1 MKKLDI
7 KGIIFDY
14 GGTLDTRGDHWSE
27 VLWQGYEHFGIGVA
41 DDEEVEPGVSIHKQA
56 FRDAYVYGERALA
69 VNPIV
74 TPDFHFED
82 ILREKLILE
91 LNFLAGKELLETGKD
106 DSEKQAKLGNLG
118 NDSEASSSVISSSS
132 DSLSSDSSSSDSLSS
147 DSSSSDS
154 SSDSSSSDASSESL
168 FLSLSDSEI
177 HQIAV
182 DMARYINS
190 KTLELLQENRQVL
203 EHLKQAGYP
212 MVLVSNFYGNINQ
225 VLKDAEIDGYFKEVI
240 ESAVVGVRK
249 PNPAIFALGV
259 CALDLPASQVL
270 VVGDTY
276 GKDIIP
282 AHKLGCHTLWI
293 KGLQWEEKKVDE
305 SIPDGIIKKLSEME
319 GFLKIS

>member
-1 MKKLDI
+1 MKVLDI

-41 DDEEVEPGVSIHKQA
+41 DDEVVEPGVSIHKQA

-106 DSEKQAKLGNLG
+106 DSEKQAKLGNPG
-118 NDSEASSSVISSSS
+118 KD
-132 DSLSSDSSSSDSLSS
+132 
-147 DSSSSDS
+147 
-154 SSDSSSSDASSESL
+154 SDASSESL

-177 HQIAV
+177 HQIAE
-182 DMARYINS
+182 DMARYINA
-190 KTLELLQENRQVL
+190 KTLALLKENKLVL
-203 EHLKQAGYP
+203 EHLKQKGYP

-225 VLKDAEIDGYFKEVI
+225 VLKDAGIDGYFEDVI

>member
-1 MKKLDI
+1 MNREMKKLDI

-106 DSEKQAKLGNLG
+106 DAEKQAKLGN
-118 NDSEASSSVISSSS
+118 D
-132 DSLSSDSSSSDSLSS
+132 
-147 DSSSSDS
+147 
-154 SSDSSSSDASSESL
+154 SDASSESL

-182 DMARYINS
+182 DMACYINA
-190 KTLELLQENRQVL
+190 KTLVLLNENKQVL

-225 VLKDAEIDGYFKEVI
+225 VLKDAGIDGYFKEVI

-276 GKDIIP
+276 GKDIMP
-282 AHKLGCHTLWI
+282 AHKLGCHTLWM
-293 KGLQWEEKKVDE
+293 KGLQWEEKQMDE
-305 SIPDGIIKKLSEME
+305 SIPDGIIRKLSEME
-319 GFLKIS
+319 DFLKIS

>member
-41 DDEEVEPGVSIHKQA
+41 ADEEVEPGVSIHKQA

-106 DSEKQAKLGNLG
+106 DAEKQAKLR
-118 NDSEASSSVISSSS
+118 ND
-132 DSLSSDSSSSDSLSS
+132 
-147 DSSSSDS
+147 
-154 SSDSSSSDASSESL
+154 SDASSVSL
-168 FLSLSDSEI
+168 LLSLSDSEI

-182 DMARYINS
+182 DMAHYINA
-190 KTLELLQENRQVL
+190 KTLDLLQENKQVL

-225 VLKDAEIDGYFKEVI
+225 VLKDAGIDGYFKEVI

-276 GKDIIP
+276 SKDIMP

-293 KGLQWEEKKVDE
+293 KGLQWEEKQVDE
-305 SIPDGIIKKLSEME
+305 SIPDGIIRKLSEME
-319 GFLKIS
+319 DFLKIS

>member
-41 DDEEVEPGVSIHKQA
+41 DDEEVEPGVSISKQA

-106 DSEKQAKLGNLG
+106 DAEKQAKLGN
-118 NDSEASSSVISSSS
+118 D
-132 DSLSSDSSSSDSLSS
+132 
-147 DSSSSDS
+147 
-154 SSDSSSSDASSESL
+154 SDASSESL
-168 FLSLSDSEI
+168 LLSLSDSEI

-182 DMARYINS
+182 DMAHYINA
-190 KTLELLQENRQVL
+190 KTLDLLHENKQVL

-293 KGLQWEEKKVDE
+293 KGLQWEEKQVDE
-305 SIPDGIIKKLSEME
+305 SIPDGIIRKLSEME
-319 GFLKIS
+319 EFLKIS

>member
-1 MKKLDI
+1 MNREMKKLDI

-41 DDEEVEPGVSIHKQA
+41 ADEEVEPGVSIHKQA

-106 DSEKQAKLGNLG
+106 DSEKQAKLGNPG
-118 NDSEASSSVISSSS
+118 KDS
-132 DSLSSDSSSSDSLSS
+132 DT
-147 DSSSSDS
+147 
-154 SSDSSSSDASSESL
+154 SSESL

-177 HQIAV
+177 RQIAG
-182 DMARYINS
+182 DMARYINA
-190 KTLELLQENRQVL
+190 KTLALLNENKQVL
-203 EHLKQAGYP
+203 EHLKQKGYP

-225 VLKDAEIDGYFKEVI
+225 VLKDAGIDGYFEDVI

-319 GFLKIS
+319 EFLKIS

>member
-41 DDEEVEPGVSIHKQA
+41 ADEEVEPGVSIHKQA

-106 DSEKQAKLGNLG
+106 DAEKQAKLGN
-118 NDSEASSSVISSSS
+118 D
-132 DSLSSDSSSSDSLSS
+132 
-147 DSSSSDS
+147 
-154 SSDSSSSDASSESL
+154 SDASSESL
-168 FLSLSDSEI
+168 LLSLSDSEI
-177 HQIAV
+177 HQISV
-182 DMARYINS
+182 DMAHYINA
-190 KTLELLQENRQVL
+190 KTLDLLRENKQVL

-293 KGLQWEEKKVDE
+293 KGLQWEKKQVDE
-305 SIPDGIIKKLSEME
+305 SIPDGIIRKLSEME
-319 GFLKIS
+319 EFLKIS

>member
-106 DSEKQAKLGNLG
+106 DAEKQAKLGN
-118 NDSEASSSVISSSS
+118 D
-132 DSLSSDSSSSDSLSS
+132 
-147 DSSSSDS
+147 
-154 SSDSSSSDASSESL
+154 SDASSESL
-168 FLSLSDSEI
+168 LLSLSDSEI
-177 HQIAV
+177 HQISV
-182 DMARYINS
+182 DMAHYINA
-190 KTLELLQENRQVL
+190 KTLDLLHENKQVL

-293 KGLQWEEKKVDE
+293 KGLQWEEKQVDE
-305 SIPDGIIKKLSEME
+305 SIPDGIIRKLSEME
-319 GFLKIS
+319 EFLKIS

>member
-41 DDEEVEPGVSIHKQA
+41 ADEEVEPGVSIHKQA

-106 DSEKQAKLGNLG
+106 DAEKQAKLGN
-118 NDSEASSSVISSSS
+118 D
-132 DSLSSDSSSSDSLSS
+132 
-147 DSSSSDS
+147 
-154 SSDSSSSDASSESL
+154 SDASSESL
-168 FLSLSDSEI
+168 LLSLSDSEI

-182 DMARYINS
+182 DMAHYINA
-190 KTLELLQENRQVL
+190 KTLDLLQENKQVL

-225 VLKDAEIDGYFKEVI
+225 VLKDAGIDGYFKNVI

-276 GKDIIP
+276 SKDIMP
-282 AHKLGCHTLWI
+282 AYKLGCCTLWI
-293 KGLQWEEKKVDE
+293 KGLQWEEKQVDE
-305 SIPDGIIKKLSEME
+305 SIPDGIIRKLSEME
-319 GFLKIS
+319 DFLKIS

>member
-106 DSEKQAKLGNLG
+106 DAEKQAKLGN
-118 NDSEASSSVISSSS
+118 D
-132 DSLSSDSSSSDSLSS
+132 
-147 DSSSSDS
+147 
-154 SSDSSSSDASSESL
+154 SDASSESL
-168 FLSLSDSEI
+168 LLSLSDSEI

-182 DMARYINS
+182 DMAHYINA
-190 KTLELLQENRQVL
+190 KTLDLLHENKQVL

-225 VLKDAEIDGYFKEVI
+225 VLKDAEIDEYFKDVI

-293 KGLQWEEKKVDE
+293 KGLQWEEKQVDE
-305 SIPDGIIKKLSEME
+305 SIPDGIIRNLSEME
-319 GFLKIS
+319 EFLKIS

>member
-106 DSEKQAKLGNLG
+106 DAEKQAKLGN
-118 NDSEASSSVISSSS
+118 D
-132 DSLSSDSSSSDSLSS
+132 
-147 DSSSSDS
+147 
-154 SSDSSSSDASSESL
+154 SDASSESL
-168 FLSLSDSEI
+168 LLSLSDSEI

-182 DMARYINS
+182 DMAHYINA
-190 KTLELLQENRQVL
+190 KTLDLLQENKLVL

-225 VLKDAEIDGYFKEVI
+225 VLKDAEIDGYFKDVI

-293 KGLQWEEKKVDE
+293 KGLQWEEKQVDE
-305 SIPDGIIKKLSEME
+305 SIPDGIIRKLSEME
-319 GFLKIS
+319 EFLKIS

>member
-1 MKKLDI
+1 MKVLDI

-41 DDEEVEPGVSIHKQA
+41 EVEPGVSIHKQA

-106 DSEKQAKLGNLG
+106 DSEKQA
-118 NDSEASSSVISSSS
+118 
-132 DSLSSDSSSSDSLSS
+132 
-147 DSSSSDS
+147 
-154 SSDSSSSDASSESL
+154 L

-177 HQIAV
+177 QH
-182 DMARYINS
+182 MARYINA
-190 KTLELLQENRQVL
+190 KTLALLNENRQVL
-203 EHLKQAGYP
+203 EHLKQNGYP

-225 VLKDAEIDGYFKEVI
+225 VLKDAGIDGYFKEVI

-319 GFLKIS
+319 EFLKIS

>member
-1 MKKLDI
+1 MKVLDI

-106 DSEKQAKLGNLG
+106 DSEKQAKLGNPG
-118 NDSEASSSVISSSS
+118 KDSE
-132 DSLSSDSSSSDSLSS
+132 
-147 DSSSSDS
+147 
-154 SSDSSSSDASSESL
+154 ASSESL
-168 FLSLSDSEI
+168 FLSLSDSEVR
-177 HQIAV
+177 QIAV
-182 DMARYINS
+182 DMARYITA
-190 KTLELLQENRQVL
+190 KTLALLKENKLVL
-203 EHLKQAGYP
+203 EHLKQKGYP

-225 VLKDAEIDGYFKEVI
+225 VLKDAGIDGYFEDVI

-319 GFLKIS
+319 EFLKIS

>member
-1 MKKLDI
+1 MKVLDI

-27 VLWQGYEHFGIGVA
+27 VLWQGYEHFSIGVA

-91 LNFLAGKELLETGKD
+91 LNFLAGKKLLETGKD
-106 DSEKQAKLGNLG
+106 DSEKQAKLGNPG
-118 NDSEASSSVISSSS
+118 KN
-132 DSLSSDSSSSDSLSS
+132 
-147 DSSSSDS
+147 
-154 SSDSSSSDASSESL
+154 SDASSESL

-177 HQIAV
+177 RQIAV
-182 DMARYINS
+182 DMARYINA
-190 KTLELLQENRQVL
+190 KTLALLKENKQVL
-203 EHLKQAGYP
+203 EHLKQKGYP

-225 VLKDAEIDGYFKEVI
+225 VLKDAGIDGYFEDVI

-305 SIPDGIIKKLSEME
+305 SIPDGIIRKLSEME
-319 GFLKIS
+319 EFLKIS

>member
-1 MKKLDI
+1 MKVLDI

-91 LNFLAGKELLETGKD
+91 LNFLAGKKLLETGKD
-106 DSEKQAKLGNLG
+106 DSEKQTKLGNPG
-118 NDSEASSSVISSSS
+118 KD
-132 DSLSSDSSSSDSLSS
+132 
-147 DSSSSDS
+147 
-154 SSDSSSSDASSESL
+154 SDASSESL

-177 HQIAV
+177 HQIAE
-182 DMARYINS
+182 DMARYINA
-190 KTLELLQENRQVL
+190 KTLALLKENKQVL
-203 EHLKQAGYP
+203 EHLKQKGYP

-225 VLKDAEIDGYFKEVI
+225 VLKDAGIDGYFEDVI

-259 CALDLPASQVL
+259 CALNLPASQVL

-305 SIPDGIIKKLSEME
+305 SIPDGIIRKLSEME
-319 GFLKIS
+319 EFLKIS

>member
-41 DDEEVEPGVSIHKQA
+41 DDEEVEPGVSISKQA

-106 DSEKQAKLGNLG
+106 DAEKQAKLGNPV
-118 NDSEASSSVISSSS
+118 NDSDESESSASS
-132 DSLSSDSSSSDSLSS
+132 
-147 DSSSSDS
+147 
-154 SSDSSSSDASSESL
+154 ASSESL
-168 FLSLSDSEI
+168 FLSLSNSEI

-182 DMARYINS
+182 DMAHFINS
-190 KTLELLQENRQVL
+190 KTLALLNENKQVL

-225 VLKDAEIDGYFKEVI
+225 VLKDAEIDGYFKDVI

-293 KGLQWEEKKVDE
+293 KGLQWEEKQVDE
-305 SIPDGIIKKLSEME
+305 SIPDGIIRKLSEME
-319 GFLKIS
+319 EFLKIS

>member
-1 MKKLDI
+1 MKVLDI

-91 LNFLAGKELLETGKD
+91 LNFLAGKKLLETGKD
-106 DSEKQAKLGNLG
+106 DAEKQAKLGNLG
-118 NDSEASSSVISSSS
+118 NDSEESESSALSESS
-132 DSLSSDSSSSDSLSS
+132 
-147 DSSSSDS
+147 
-154 SSDSSSSDASSESL
+154 ASSESL

-182 DMARYINS
+182 DMAHYINA
-190 KTLELLQENRQVL
+190 KTLDLLNENRQVL
-203 EHLKQAGYP
+203 EHLKQKGYP

-225 VLKDAEIDGYFKEVI
+225 VLKDAGIDGYFQDVI

-305 SIPDGIIKKLSEME
+305 SIPDGIIRKLSEME

>member
-118 NDSEASSSVISSSS
+118 NDSEASSSVI
-132 DSLSSDSSSSDSLSS
+132 SSSSDSLSS

>member
-1 MKKLDI
+1 MNVLDI

-91 LNFLAGKELLETGKD
+91 LNFLAGKKLLETGKD
-106 DSEKQAKLGNLG
+106 DSEKQAKLGNPG
-118 NDSEASSSVISSSS
+118 KDSN
-132 DSLSSDSSSSDSLSS
+132 
-147 DSSSSDS
+147 
-154 SSDSSSSDASSESL
+154 ASSESL

-182 DMARYINS
+182 DMARYINA
-190 KTLELLQENRQVL
+190 KTLALLKENKQVL
-203 EHLKQAGYP
+203 EHLKQNGYP

-225 VLKDAEIDGYFKEVI
+225 VLKDAGIDGYFEDVI

-305 SIPDGIIKKLSEME
+305 SIPDGIIRKLSEME
-319 GFLKIS
+319 EFLKIS

>member
-41 DDEEVEPGVSIHKQA
+41 ADEEVEPGVSIHKQA

-106 DSEKQAKLGNLG
+106 DAEKQAKLGN
-118 NDSEASSSVISSSS
+118 D
-132 DSLSSDSSSSDSLSS
+132 
-147 DSSSSDS
+147 
-154 SSDSSSSDASSESL
+154 SDASSESL
-168 FLSLSDSEI
+168 LLSLSDSEI

-182 DMARYINS
+182 DMAHYINA
-190 KTLELLQENRQVL
+190 KTLDLLHENKQVL

-225 VLKDAEIDGYFKEVI
+225 VLKDAEIDEYFKDVI

-259 CALDLPASQVL
+259 CALDLPVSQVL

-293 KGLQWEEKKVDE
+293 KGLQWEEKQVDE
-305 SIPDGIIKKLSEME
+305 SIPDGIIRNLSEME
-319 GFLKIS
+319 EFLKIS

>member
-1 MKKLDI
+1 MNREMKKLDI

-41 DDEEVEPGVSIHKQA
+41 ADEEVEPGVSIHKQA

-118 NDSEASSSVISSSS
+118 NDS
-132 DSLSSDSSSSDSLSS
+132 DLS
-147 DSSSSDS
+147 
-154 SSDSSSSDASSESL
+154 SSESL

-182 DMARYINS
+182 DMARYINA
-190 KTLELLQENRQVL
+190 KTLELLQENKQVL

-225 VLKDAEIDGYFKEVI
+225 VLKDAGIDGYFKEVI

-319 GFLKIS
+319 EFLKIS

>member
-1 MKKLDI
+1 MNREMKKLDI

-41 DDEEVEPGVSIHKQA
+41 ADEEVEPGVSIHKQA

-91 LNFLAGKELLETGKD
+91 LKFLAGKELLETGKD
-106 DSEKQAKLGNLG
+106 DAEKQAKLGN
-118 NDSEASSSVISSSS
+118 D
-132 DSLSSDSSSSDSLSS
+132 
-147 DSSSSDS
+147 
-154 SSDSSSSDASSESL
+154 SDASSESL
-168 FLSLSDSEI
+168 LLSLSDSEI

-182 DMARYINS
+182 DMAHYINA
-190 KTLELLQENRQVL
+190 KTLDLLQENKQVL

-225 VLKDAEIDGYFKEVI
+225 VLKDAGIDGYFKEVI

-293 KGLQWEEKKVDE
+293 KGLQWEEKQVDE
-305 SIPDGIIKKLSEME
+305 SIPDGIIRNLSEME
-319 GFLKIS
+319 EFLKIS

>member
-1 MKKLDI
+1 MKKIDI

-41 DDEEVEPGVSIHKQA
+41 ADEEVEPGVSIHKQA

-106 DSEKQAKLGNLG
+106 DAEKQAKLGN
-118 NDSEASSSVISSSS
+118 D
-132 DSLSSDSSSSDSLSS
+132 
-147 DSSSSDS
+147 
-154 SSDSSSSDASSESL
+154 SDASSESL

-177 HQIAV
+177 HQISV
-182 DMARYINS
+182 DMAHYINA
-190 KTLELLQENRQVL
+190 KTLDLLHENKQVL

-225 VLKDAEIDGYFKEVI
+225 VLKDAEIDGYFKNVI

-293 KGLQWEEKKVDE
+293 KGLQWEEKQVDE
-305 SIPDGIIKKLSEME
+305 SIPDGIIRKLSEME
-319 GFLKIS
+319 EFLKIS

>member
-41 DDEEVEPGVSIHKQA
+41 ADEEVEPGVSIHKQA

-106 DSEKQAKLGNLG
+106 DAEKQAKLGN
-118 NDSEASSSVISSSS
+118 D
-132 DSLSSDSSSSDSLSS
+132 
-147 DSSSSDS
+147 
-154 SSDSSSSDASSESL
+154 SDASSESL
-168 FLSLSDSEI
+168 LLSLSDSEI

-182 DMARYINS
+182 DMAHYINA
-190 KTLELLQENRQVL
+190 KTLDLLHENKQVL

-225 VLKDAEIDGYFKEVI
+225 VLKDAEIDVYFKDVI

-293 KGLQWEEKKVDE
+293 KGLQWEEKQVDE
-305 SIPDGIIKKLSEME
+305 SIPDGIIRKLSEME
-319 GFLKIS
+319 EFLKIS

>member
-1 MKKLDI
+1 MNKIDI

-41 DDEEVEPGVSIHKQA
+41 ADEEVEPGVSIHKQA

-106 DSEKQAKLGNLG
+106 DAEKQAKLGN
-118 NDSEASSSVISSSS
+118 D
-132 DSLSSDSSSSDSLSS
+132 
-147 DSSSSDS
+147 
-154 SSDSSSSDASSESL
+154 SDASSESL

-177 HQIAV
+177 HQISV
-182 DMARYINS
+182 DMAHYINA
-190 KTLELLQENRQVL
+190 KTLDLLHENKQVL

-225 VLKDAEIDGYFKEVI
+225 VLKDAEIDGYFKDVI

-282 AHKLGCHTLWI
+282 AHKLG
-293 KGLQWEEKKVDE
+293 
-305 SIPDGIIKKLSEME
+305 
-319 GFLKIS
+319 

>member
-1 MKKLDI
+1 MKVLDI

-106 DSEKQAKLGNLG
+106 DAEKQAKLGN
-118 NDSEASSSVISSSS
+118 D
-132 DSLSSDSSSSDSLSS
+132 
-147 DSSSSDS
+147 
-154 SSDSSSSDASSESL
+154 SDASSESL
-168 FLSLSDSEI
+168 LLSLSDSEI

-182 DMARYINS
+182 DMAHYINA
-190 KTLELLQENRQVL
+190 KTLDLLHENKQVL

-225 VLKDAEIDGYFKEVI
+225 VLKDAEIDGYFKDVI

-259 CALDLPASQVL
+259 CALDLPASQAL

-293 KGLQWEEKKVDE
+293 KGLQWEEKQVDE
-305 SIPDGIIKKLSEME
+305 SIPDGIIRKLSEME
-319 GFLKIS
+319 EFLKIS

>member
-1 MKKLDI
+1 MKVLDI

-106 DSEKQAKLGNLG
+106 DSEKQAKLGNPG
-118 NDSEASSSVISSSS
+118 KDSE
-132 DSLSSDSSSSDSLSS
+132 
-147 DSSSSDS
+147 
-154 SSDSSSSDASSESL
+154 ASSESL
-168 FLSLSDSEI
+168 FLSLSDSEVR
-177 HQIAV
+177 QIAV
-182 DMARYINS
+182 DMARYINA
-190 KTLELLQENRQVL
+190 KTLALLKENKLVL
-203 EHLKQAGYP
+203 EHLKQKGYP

-225 VLKDAEIDGYFKEVI
+225 VLKDAGIDGYFEDVI

-276 GKDIIP
+276 GKDIVP

-305 SIPDGIIKKLSEME
+305 SIPDGIIRKLSEME
-319 GFLKIS
+319 EFLKIS

>member
-1 MKKLDI
+1 MNREMKKLEI

-41 DDEEVEPGVSIHKQA
+41 ADEEVEPGVSIHKQA

-106 DSEKQAKLGNLG
+106 DAEKQSKLR
-118 NDSEASSSVISSSS
+118 ND
-132 DSLSSDSSSSDSLSS
+132 
-147 DSSSSDS
+147 
-154 SSDSSSSDASSESL
+154 SDASSESL
-168 FLSLSDSEI
+168 LLSLSDSEI

-182 DMARYINS
+182 DMAHYINA
-190 KTLELLQENRQVL
+190 KTLDLLQENKQVL

-225 VLKDAEIDGYFKEVI
+225 VLKDAGIDGYFKEVI

-276 GKDIIP
+276 SKDIMP

-293 KGLQWEEKKVDE
+293 KGLQWEEKQVDE
-305 SIPDGIIKKLSEME
+305 SIPDGIIRKLSEME
-319 GFLKIS
+319 DFLKIS

>member
-1 MKKLDI
+1 MKVLDI

-106 DSEKQAKLGNLG
+106 DSEKQAKLGNPG
-118 NDSEASSSVISSSS
+118 KD
-132 DSLSSDSSSSDSLSS
+132 
-147 DSSSSDS
+147 
-154 SSDSSSSDASSESL
+154 SDASSESL

-177 HQIAV
+177 RQIAV
-182 DMARYINS
+182 DMARYINA
-190 KTLELLQENRQVL
+190 KTLALLKENKLVL
-203 EHLKQAGYP
+203 EHLKQNGYP

-225 VLKDAEIDGYFKEVI
+225 VLKDAGIDGYFKEVR

-293 KGLQWEEKKVDE
+293 KGLQWEEKQVDE
-305 SIPDGIIKKLSEME
+305 SIPDGIIRKLSEME
-319 GFLKIS
+319 EFLKIS

>member
-1 MKKLDI
+1 MKVLDI

-106 DSEKQAKLGNLG
+106 DSEKQAKLGNFG
-118 NDSEASSSVISSSS
+118 ND
-132 DSLSSDSSSSDSLSS
+132 
-147 DSSSSDS
+147 
-154 SSDSSSSDASSESL
+154 SDASSESL

-182 DMARYINS
+182 DMARYINA
-190 KTLELLQENRQVL
+190 KTLALLNENRQVL

-225 VLKDAEIDGYFKEVI
+225 VLKDAGIDGYFKEVI

-319 GFLKIS
+319 EFLKIS

>member
-41 DDEEVEPGVSIHKQA
+41 ADEEVEPGVSIHKQA

-106 DSEKQAKLGNLG
+106 DSEKQAKLGNFG
-118 NDSEASSSVISSSS
+118 KD
-132 DSLSSDSSSSDSLSS
+132 
-147 DSSSSDS
+147 
-154 SSDSSSSDASSESL
+154 SDASSESL

-190 KTLELLQENRQVL
+190 KTLALLNENRQVL
-203 EHLKQAGYP
+203 EHLKQKGYP

-305 SIPDGIIKKLSEME
+305 SIPDGIIQKLSKME
-319 GFLKIS
+319 EFLKIS

>member
-1 MKKLDI
+1 MKVLDI

-106 DSEKQAKLGNLG
+106 DSEKQAKLGNPG
-118 NDSEASSSVISSSS
+118 KD
-132 DSLSSDSSSSDSLSS
+132 
-147 DSSSSDS
+147 
-154 SSDSSSSDASSESL
+154 SDASSESL

-177 HQIAV
+177 HQIAE
-182 DMARYINS
+182 DMARYINA
-190 KTLELLQENRQVL
+190 KTLALLKENKLVL
-203 EHLKQAGYP
+203 EHLKQKGYP

-225 VLKDAEIDGYFKEVI
+225 VLKDAGIDGYFEDVI

-276 GKDIIP
+276 GKDIVP

>member
-1 MKKLDI
+1 MMNKKLDV

-41 DDEEVEPGVSIHKQA
+41 ADEEVEPGVSIHKQA

-106 DSEKQAKLGNLG
+106 DAEKQAKLGN
-118 NDSEASSSVISSSS
+118 D
-132 DSLSSDSSSSDSLSS
+132 
-147 DSSSSDS
+147 
-154 SSDSSSSDASSESL
+154 SDASSESL

-177 HQIAV
+177 HQISV
-182 DMARYINS
+182 DMAHYINA
-190 KTLELLQENRQVL
+190 KTLDLLHENKQVL

-225 VLKDAEIDGYFKEVI
+225 VLKDAGIDGYFKEVI

-276 GKDIIP
+276 GKDIMP

-293 KGLQWEEKKVDE
+293 KGLQWEEKQVDE
-305 SIPDGIIKKLSEME
+305 SIPDGIIRKLSEME
-319 GFLKIS
+319 DFLKIS